1 LSSCDTSR
9 TEECRNAYIQY
20 MHVRRRSAW
29 FVMKE
34 PDRKGSRD
42 TFMKWDND
50 TVDLDN
56 FVNKIMGIMR
66 AISRAYT

>member
-1 LSSCDTSR
+1 
-9 TEECRNAYIQY
+9 
-20 MHVRRRSAW
+20 
-29 FVMKE
+29 MKE
-34 PDRKGSRD
+34 PDRKESRD

-50 TVDLDN
+50 TVDLGN